1 MIKMLKDWLIM
12 IVSFP
17 IALYFAYKIGKIR
30 ELDRAYADEMERAY
44 DAERVRSAID
54 DDIREDD
61 GLADRARNAG
71 IVRD

>member
-1 MIKMLKDWLIM
+1 MINKFKEWLIM

-17 IALYFAYKIGKIR
+17 VALYFAYKIGKIR
-30 ELDRAYADEMERAY
+30 ERDRAYADEMERAY
-44 DAERVRSAID
+44 DAEKVRSAID
-54 DDIREDD
+54 DDIREDH